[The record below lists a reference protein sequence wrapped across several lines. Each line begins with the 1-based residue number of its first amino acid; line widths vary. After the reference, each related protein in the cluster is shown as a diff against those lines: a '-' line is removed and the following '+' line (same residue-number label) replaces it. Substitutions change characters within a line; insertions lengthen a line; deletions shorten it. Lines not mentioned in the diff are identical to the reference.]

1 MTRAISVLIGVV
13 LLLGVGWY
21 VGHRPGA
28 GLSEQLATLQE
39 ECAERSAKLEQRA
52 QTAEARGYLWQ
63 ARAELLLA
71 SKDVGDR
78 NFGTAGERASRAHD
92 LITEA
97 AGNPGITMDLKQIQD
112 MVNSAAGKVGALD
125 PEAGDILIRAATE
138 LGRLL
143 EKTGQA

>member
-21 VGHRPGA
+21 VGHRPSA
-28 GLSEQLATLQE
+28 GLSKQLATLQE
-39 ECAERSAKLEQRA
+39 DCERRTTELEQRA
-52 QTAEARGYLWQ
+52 QTAEARGRLWE

-71 SKDVGDR
+71 SHDVEDR
-78 NFGTAGERASRAHD
+78 NFGTANERATRAHD

-97 AGNPGITMDLKQIQD
+97 AGDPGITLDLKPVQD
-112 MVNSAAGKVGALD
+112 MVSSAVGKVGALD
-125 PEAGDILIRAATE
+125 PEAGGVLARAASE